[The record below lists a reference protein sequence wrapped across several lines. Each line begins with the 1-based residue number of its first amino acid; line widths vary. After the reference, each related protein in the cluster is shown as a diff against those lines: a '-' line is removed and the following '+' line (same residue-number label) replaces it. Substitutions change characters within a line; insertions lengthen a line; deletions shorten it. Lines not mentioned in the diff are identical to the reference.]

1 MNAIMRP
8 SFKLLILILFVA
20 CSPYKKVTISMSK
33 MQTNN
38 WLNKSEQAVISSFGN
53 YKRKEKID
61 SGYKISF
68 DYSSY
73 RVPTNKTYTNNYN
86 ISNNDAIDNK
96 GNLLLQRTD
105 AMPNKTVQNYNT
117 QLEVINLKYLEFYFD
132 YNGKVLYVIASGYPD
147 SIRYELRK
155 KSK

>member
-1 MNAIMRP
+1 MRH
-8 SFKLLILILFVA
+8 SFKLFILILFVS
-20 CSPYKKVTISMSK
+20 CSPYKKVTISMSTI
-33 MQTNN
+33 QTNN
-38 WLNKSEQAVISSFGN
+38 WYNKSEQDVISSFCN

-73 RVPTNKTYTNNYN
+73 RVPSNKIYTKSYS
-86 ISNNDAIDNK
+86 ISNINIVDKK
-96 GNLLLQRTD
+96 GNLLVQRTD
-105 AMPNKTVQNYNT
+105 AMPNNNMQNYNT

-132 YNGKVLYVIASGYPD
+132 KNGKVSYVLTSGYPD

-155 KSK
+155 KLK

>member
-1 MNAIMRP
+1 MNLKYMNAIMSQ

-61 SGYKISF
+61 SGSVVS
-68 DYSSY
+68 D
-73 RVPTNKTYTNNYN
+73 
-86 ISNNDAIDNK
+86 
-96 GNLLLQRTD
+96 
-105 AMPNKTVQNYNT
+105 
-117 QLEVINLKYLEFYFD
+117 
-132 YNGKVLYVIASGYPD
+132 
-147 SIRYELRK
+147 K
-155 KSK
+155 KSKRKTE

>member
-1 MNAIMRP
+1 
-8 SFKLLILILFVA
+8 
-20 CSPYKKVTISMSK
+20 MSE

-38 WLNKSEQAVISSFGN
+38 WLNKSEQDVISSLGN

-73 RVPTNKTYTNNYN
+73 RVPNNKIYTKSYN
-86 ISNNDAIDNK
+86 ISNTNIVDKK
-96 GNLLLQRTD
+96 GNLLVQRTD
-105 AMPNKTVQNYNT
+105 AMSNNNMQNYNN
-117 QLEVINLKYLEFYFD
+117 QLEVVNLKYLEFYFD
-132 YNGKVLYVIASGYPD
+132 KNRKVSYVLASGYPD

-155 KSK
+155 K

>member
-1 MNAIMRP
+1 
-8 SFKLLILILFVA
+8 
-20 CSPYKKVTISMSK
+20 MSE

-38 WLNKSEQAVISSFGN
+38 WLNKSEQDVISSLGN

-73 RVPTNKTYTNNYN
+73 RVPNNKIYTKSYN
-86 ISNNDAIDNK
+86 ISNINIVDKK
-96 GNLLLQRTD
+96 GNLLVQRTD
-105 AMPNKTVQNYNT
+105 AMTNNNMQNYNN
-117 QLEVINLKYLEFYFD
+117 QLEVVNLKYLEFYFD
-132 YNGKVLYVIASGYPD
+132 KNRKVSYVLASGYPD

-155 KSK
+155 KIK

>member
-1 MNAIMRP
+1 M
-8 SFKLLILILFVA
+8 
-20 CSPYKKVTISMSK
+20 
-33 MQTNN
+33 
-38 WLNKSEQAVISSFGN
+38 
-53 YKRKEKID
+53 
-61 SGYKISF
+61 
-68 DYSSY
+68 
-73 RVPTNKTYTNNYN
+73 
-86 ISNNDAIDNK
+86 
-96 GNLLLQRTD
+96 LLQRTD

>member
-1 MNAIMRP
+1 
-8 SFKLLILILFVA
+8 
-20 CSPYKKVTISMSK
+20 

-38 WLNKSEQAVISSFGN
+38 WLNKSEQDVISSLGN

-73 RVPTNKTYTNNYN
+73 RVPNNKIYTKSYN
-86 ISNNDAIDNK
+86 ISNTNIVDKK
-96 GNLLLQRTD
+96 GNLLVQRTE
-105 AMPNKTVQNYNT
+105 AMPNNNMQNYNN
-117 QLEVINLKYLEFYFD
+117 QLEVVNLKYLEFYFD
-132 YNGKVLYVIASGYPD
+132 KNRKVSYVLASGYPD

-155 KSK
+155 KIK

>member
-1 MNAIMRP
+1 
-8 SFKLLILILFVA
+8 
-20 CSPYKKVTISMSK
+20 MSE

-38 WLNKSEQAVISSFGN
+38 WLNKSEQDVISSLGN

-73 RVPTNKTYTNNYN
+73 RVPDNKIYTKSYN
-86 ISNNDAIDNK
+86 ISNTNIVDKK
-96 GNLLLQRTD
+96 GNLLVQRTD
-105 AMPNKTVQNYNT
+105 AMPNNNMQNYNN
-117 QLEVINLKYLEFYFD
+117 QLEVVNLKYLEFYFD
-132 YNGKVLYVIASGYPD
+132 KNRKVSYVLASGYPD

-155 KSK
+155 KLK

>member
-1 MNAIMRP
+1 
-8 SFKLLILILFVA
+8 
-20 CSPYKKVTISMSK
+20 MSE

-38 WLNKSEQAVISSFGN
+38 WLNKSEQDVISSLGN

-73 RVPTNKTYTNNYN
+73 RVPNNKIYTKSYN
-86 ISNNDAIDNK
+86 ISNTNIVDKK
-96 GNLLLQRTD
+96 GNLLVQRTD
-105 AMPNKTVQNYNT
+105 AMPNNNMQNYNN
-117 QLEVINLKYLEFYFD
+117 QLEVVNLKYLEFYFD
-132 YNGKVLYVIASGYPD
+132 KNRKVSYVIASGYPD

-155 KSK
+155 K

>member
-1 MNAIMRP
+1 M
-8 SFKLLILILFVA
+8 S
-20 CSPYKKVTISMSK
+20 TI
-33 MQTNN
+33 QTNN
-38 WLNKSEQAVISSFGN
+38 WYNKSEQDVISSFGN

-73 RVPTNKTYTNNYN
+73 RVPSNKIYTKSYS
-86 ISNNDAIDNK
+86 ISNINIVDKK
-96 GNLLLQRTD
+96 GNLLVQRTD
-105 AMPNKTVQNYNT
+105 AMPNNNMQNYNT

-132 YNGKVLYVIASGYPD
+132 KNGKVSYVLTSGYPD

-155 KSK
+155 KLK

>member
-1 MNAIMRP
+1 
-8 SFKLLILILFVA
+8 
-20 CSPYKKVTISMSK
+20 MSE

-38 WLNKSEQAVISSFGN
+38 WLNKSEQDVISSLGN

-73 RVPTNKTYTNNYN
+73 RVPNNKIYTKSYN
-86 ISNNDAIDNK
+86 ISNTNIVDKK
-96 GNLLLQRTD
+96 GNLLVQRTE
-105 AMPNKTVQNYNT
+105 AMPNNNMQNYNN
-117 QLEVINLKYLEFYFD
+117 QLEVVNLKYLEFYFD
-132 YNGKVLYVIASGYPD
+132 KNRKVSYVLASGYPD

-155 KSK
+155 K

>member
-1 MNAIMRP
+1 M
-8 SFKLLILILFVA
+8 S
-20 CSPYKKVTISMSK
+20 TI
-33 MQTNN
+33 QTNN
-38 WLNKSEQAVISSFGN
+38 WNNKSEQDVISSFGN

-73 RVPTNKTYTNNYN
+73 RVPSNKIYTKSYS
-86 ISNNDAIDNK
+86 ISNINIVDKK
-96 GNLLLQRTD
+96 GNLLVQRTD
-105 AMPNKTVQNYNT
+105 AMPNNNMQNYNT

-132 YNGKVLYVIASGYPD
+132 KNGKVSYVLTSGYPD

-155 KSK
+155 KLK

>member
-1 MNAIMRP
+1 
-8 SFKLLILILFVA
+8 
-20 CSPYKKVTISMSK
+20 MSE

-38 WLNKSEQAVISSFGN
+38 WLNKSEQDVISSLGN

-73 RVPTNKTYTNNYN
+73 RVPNNKIYTKSYN
-86 ISNNDAIDNK
+86 ISNTNIVDKK
-96 GNLLLQRTD
+96 GNLLVQRTD
-105 AMPNKTVQNYNT
+105 AMPNNNMQNYNN
-117 QLEVINLKYLEFYFD
+117 QLEVVNLKYLEFYFD
-132 YNGKVLYVIASGYPD
+132 KNRKVSYVLASGYPD

-155 KSK
+155 K

>member
-1 MNAIMRP
+1 
-8 SFKLLILILFVA
+8 
-20 CSPYKKVTISMSK
+20 MSE

-38 WLNKSEQAVISSFGN
+38 WLNKSEQDVISSLGN

-73 RVPTNKTYTNNYN
+73 RVPNNKIYTKSYN
-86 ISNNDAIDNK
+86 ISNINIVDKK
-96 GNLLLQRTD
+96 GNLLVQRTD
-105 AMPNKTVQNYNT
+105 AMPNNNMQNYNN
-117 QLEVINLKYLEFYFD
+117 QLEVVNLKYLEFYFD
-132 YNGKVLYVIASGYPD
+132 KNGKVSYVLTSGYPD

-155 KSK
+155 KLK

>member
-1 MNAIMRP
+1 M
-8 SFKLLILILFVA
+8 S
-20 CSPYKKVTISMSK
+20 TI
-33 MQTNN
+33 QTNN
-38 WLNKSEQAVISSFGN
+38 WYNKSEQDVISSFGN

-73 RVPTNKTYTNNYN
+73 RVPSNKIYTKIYS
-86 ISNNDAIDNK
+86 ISNINIVDKK
-96 GNLLLQRTD
+96 GNLLVQRTD
-105 AMPNKTVQNYNT
+105 AMPNNNMQNYNT

-132 YNGKVLYVIASGYPD
+132 KNGKVSYVLTSGYPD

-155 KSK
+155 KLK

>member
-1 MNAIMRP
+1 MRH
-8 SFKLLILILFVA
+8 SFKLFILILFVS
-20 CSPYKKVTISMSK
+20 CSPYKKVTISMSTI
-33 MQTNN
+33 QTNN
-38 WLNKSEQAVISSFGN
+38 WNNKSEQDVISSFGN

-73 RVPTNKTYTNNYN
+73 RVPSNKIYTKSYS
-86 ISNNDAIDNK
+86 ISNINIVDKK
-96 GNLLLQRTD
+96 GNLLVQRTD
-105 AMPNKTVQNYNT
+105 AMPNNNMQNYNT

-132 YNGKVLYVIASGYPD
+132 KNGKVSYVLTSGYPD

-155 KSK
+155 KLK

>member
-1 MNAIMRP
+1 MRQ
-8 SFKLLILILFVA
+8 SFKLCIVILFVA
-20 CSPYKKVTISMSK
+20 CSPNKKVTISMSTI
-33 MQTNN
+33 QTNN
-38 WLNKSEQAVISSFGN
+38 WYNKSEQDVISSFGN

-73 RVPTNKTYTNNYN
+73 RVPSNKIYTKSYS
-86 ISNNDAIDNK
+86 ISNINIVDKK
-96 GNLLLQRTD
+96 GNLLVQRTD
-105 AMPNKTVQNYNT
+105 AMPNNNMQNYNT

-132 YNGKVLYVIASGYPD
+132 KNGKVSYVLTSGYPD

-155 KSK
+155 KLK

>member
-1 MNAIMRP
+1 
-8 SFKLLILILFVA
+8 
-20 CSPYKKVTISMSK
+20 MSE

-38 WLNKSEQAVISSFGN
+38 WLNKSEQDVISSLGN

-73 RVPTNKTYTNNYN
+73 RVPSNKIYTKSYN
-86 ISNNDAIDNK
+86 ISNTNIVDKK
-96 GNLLLQRTD
+96 GNLLVQRTD
-105 AMPNKTVQNYNT
+105 AMSNNNIQNYNN
-117 QLEVINLKYLEFYFD
+117 QLEVVNLKYLEFYFD
-132 YNGKVLYVIASGYPD
+132 KNRKVSYVIASGYPD

-155 KSK
+155 KLK